1 MIVFVCDNNAC
12 HSIMAQAIFEHLQPN
27 ILVQSAGE
35 YASFVRSE
43 VRFVLD
49 EEGIVSKGL
58 HSKEI
63 AAVDWDD
70 VELVV
75 QLCSDEFAPFTPS
88 RIEKQM
94 WWLPDP
100 LAAPQNERHEACR
113 ALRDE
118 LYRRIQKLGRELGLS
133 S

>member
-12 HSIMAQAIFEHLQPN
+12 HSIMAQAVFEYLKPN
-27 ILVQSAGE
+27 ILVQSAGQ
-35 YASFVRSE
+35 YASFVRAE
-43 VRFVLD
+43 VRAVLD

-58 HSKEI
+58 HSKAI

-75 QLCSDEFAPFTPS
+75 VLCAEDIAPFTPS
-88 RIEKQM
+88 RIPKLH

-100 LAAPQNERHEACR
+100 LGAPESERMEACR

-118 LYRRIQKLGRELGLS
+118 LLRRIELLIS
-133 S
+133 ERDI